1 MKHFN
6 TSTCLLISLL
16 FCLVLASCRD
26 KTETAAEVEA
36 SVEAMED
43 IDFDDIEIIKSKSP
57 LKRLAKAIVDGD
69 AATVADFVQYPL
81 KRPTPIPAIENKK
94 EFIAYFPILFDKKFR
109 EKMRDGTFED
119 DWDEV
124 GWRGVTYDNGDFW
137 VNGTF
142 LKGGHIYAVDYTSQ
156 AERKL
161 QLKLMDEDKKTLHE
175 SLWDDDFTPVSSFE
189 TLDGKIAGRIDDIH
203 GKEYRIALYEKPVH
217 AGDKPK
223 EVFYAC
229 RIYEGSGGNHY
240 YLDSK
245 WLHVV
250 SINVVGPID
259 EPDLDIRSRD
269 HWADKLGE
277 RRGASYKTWKEI
289 LNNEDLA
296 NKVRSVTH
304 DFGEIQWEYDRQG
317 NEIRKSYIDK
327 TGKLFI
333 DKEDGYAE
341 RRLEYDDQG
350 HMTRLSYHDAD
361 GKLMINDKCSY
372 AEERHEY
379 DKQGHEIRETF
390 HGVDGE
396 LTSGDEDE
404 GFGFYAEIRWEYDKN
419 GNAIKE
425 SYFGENGKPA
435 TDGEGHIEWR
445 STYDENGNRTS
456 RIPVHGAKILGE
468 EAYAEIRDENGPNG
482 NQLRE
487 AYYDQDG
494 QLVFC
499 ESGYAEIR
507 WVYDNN
513 GNKIAQI
520 YFDIEGKVCDSLE
533 GYAKV
538 IWTYDQEG
546 NPVSTYYFDKDGRR
560 VKEK

>member
-6 TSTCLLISLL
+6 PSICLLISLL

-26 KTETAAEVEA
+26 KTEATAEVEDSA
-36 SVEAMED
+36 EAMED

-69 AATVADFVQYPL
+69 AATVADFVSYPL
-81 KRPTPIPAIENKK
+81 KRPAPIPPIKNKK
-94 EFIAYFPILFDKKFR
+94 EFIAYFPILFDKTFR
-109 EKMRDGTFED
+109 KEMRDGTFED

-124 GWRGVTYDNGDFW
+124 GWRGVMYGNGEFW
-137 VNGTF
+137 VDGT
-142 LKGGHIYAVDYTSQ
+142 LYEGGKIYAVNYNSK
-156 AERKL
+156 AEHELRI
-161 QLKLMDEDKKTLHE
+161 KLMDEDKKTLHK
-175 SLWDDDFTPVSSFE
+175 SLWDDEFTPVSSFE
-189 TLDGKIAGRIDDIH
+189 TLDGKIAGRIDDID
-203 GKEYRIALYEKPVH
+203 GEKFRIALYEKPVH

-229 RIYEGSGGNHY
+229 TIYEGSGGNHY

-250 SINVVGPID
+250 SINVVGQID
-259 EPDLDIRSRD
+259 EPDLDIRSRG
-269 HWADKLGE
+269 HWSDEMGE
-277 RRGASYKTWKEI
+277 PRGASYKTWKEI

-296 NKVRSVTH
+296 NKVRSITH

-327 TGKLFI
+327 TGNLFI

-350 HMTRLSYHDAD
+350 HITKLSYHDTD
-361 GKLMINDKCSY
+361 GKLMINEKCGY

-379 DKQGHEIRETF
+379 DKHGHEIRETF
-390 HGVDGE
+390 HGVDGK

-499 ESGYAEIR
+499 EGGYAEIR
-507 WVYDNN
+507 WGYDN
-513 GNKIAQI
+513 K
-520 YFDIEGKVCDSLE
+520 
-533 GYAKV
+533 
-538 IWTYDQEG
+538 
-546 NPVSTYYFDKDGRR
+546 P
-560 VKEK
+560 